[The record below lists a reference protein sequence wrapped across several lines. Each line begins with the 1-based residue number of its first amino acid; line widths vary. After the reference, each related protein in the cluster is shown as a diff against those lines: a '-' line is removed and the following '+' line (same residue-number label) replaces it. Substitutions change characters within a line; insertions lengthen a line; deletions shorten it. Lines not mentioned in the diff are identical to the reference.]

1 MTLAAVDAS
10 PPSENEDDDLP
21 GAAMAQIGVSLGE
34 SPSQELSDIRQEF
47 GMSNEKPGEILAGDR
62 Q

>member
-1 MTLAAVDAS
+1 
-10 PPSENEDDDLP
+10 
-21 GAAMAQIGVSLGE
+21 MAQIGVSLGE

-47 GMSNEKPGEILAGDR
+47 GMSNEKPGEILAGDL